1 MPILGRLRDRRALQ
15 PLLSVLADERSAEAL
30 QAAISA
36 LGDLG
41 DPTAIGAVLSHAKHK
56 EWPVRHA
63 VRSSLLA
70 LAQPETVDQVRT
82 VFISLTNANSYE
94 HWHLRSLL
102 RELEQRFPGK

>member
-1 MPILGRLRDRRALQ
+1 
-15 PLLSVLADERSAEAL
+15 
-30 QAAISA
+30 
-36 LGDLG
+36 
-41 DPTAIGAVLSHAKHK
+41 
-56 EWPVRHA
+56 
-63 VRSSLLA
+63 LLA